1 MKKSHLL
8 LLGMF
13 LLIGLVCGLY
23 QNFLVSGYVFGSFA
37 VMCYYATIYIGVN
50 DKFFIKELKKISPR
64 EMFYIFLMYA
74 ISVLFVLKESS
85 INDVIYSWDSYI
97 NWCPAVSLSTTLFNN
112 TFNAL
117 GSVISSINNQDYN
130 DFLGLVMALP
140 LRLLGLDFYLFT
152 LLVWIMFGIPAGFI
166 LVITIRHVFDKIG
179 WCGVSYT
186 ILTAIYLLIPAI
198 TSQIFYGYA
207 YINFLLPG
215 AVLFWILV
223 TRDYSDFDLQ
233 KNISISLMTILLVIS
248 NRTSTYMVIGYL
260 LSLMSMYLWECYATK
275 EYRLYLS
282 SVIKNLSF
290 ILCFNIIT
298 LLVFFKGFFYRSLFN
313 NFKEAYAAY
322 GLGRDFIDKIWGT
335 IDYWGILIV
344 VFICFGFLVSWIL
357 SLQIRKYILAYS
369 ISVLVPVVMLNM
381 ILQMNGHQMY
391 DVVIPVYF
399 LLAVLYASLHQIQSV
414 RKIGTSIFIACLCLN
429 FLYGYSGIYTL
440 PQIFGNVHKPLVRD
454 DVNTIRYIVSKIDE
468 IAGDNKKVYVI
479 ASGVTFNDDV
489 FRWAEFPKQLV
500 SLPTIQSAP
509 HVDLRDGFFDTFL
522 DADIVVVTD
531 PVQLHLRKQDQQ
543 VVTIPAEIML
553 GNNRISKHYK
563 LLDEY
568 YTYPNKKD
576 VNSRIT
582 VKVFEKT
589 TDLSIEDIDYIEQK
603 YDTAYPDH
611 PELFHDRF
619 EKYKERM

>member
-13 LLIGLVCGLY
+13 LLIGLVCGLCE
-23 QNFLVSGYVFGSFA
+23 NFLVSGYVFGSFA
-37 VMCYYATIYIGVN
+37 VICYYATIYIGIN
-50 DKFFIKELKKISPR
+50 DKIFIKEIKKISLR
-64 EMFYIFLMYA
+64 EMLYIFFMYTVS
-74 ISVLFVLKESS
+74 ILFVLKESS
-85 INDVIYSWDSYI
+85 LNHVIYSWDSYI
-97 NWCPAVSLSTTLFNN
+97 NWCPAVTLSITLFDN
-112 TFNAL
+112 TFDAL

-130 DFLGLVMALP
+130 DFLGLLMAVP
-140 LRLLGLDFYLFT
+140 LRLLGSEFYLFT
-152 LLVWIMFGIPAGFI
+152 LLVWIMFGIPAGII
-166 LVITIRHVFDKIG
+166 LMVTIRYVFEKNGLSNIP
-179 WCGVSYT
+179 YT
-186 ILTAIYLLIPAI
+186 VLTAIFLLIPAV

-223 TRDYSDFDLQ
+223 TRNYSKFESK
-233 KNISISLMTILLVIS
+233 KNICVSVLSILLVIS
-248 NRTSTYMVIGYL
+248 NRTSTYMVIGYFI
-260 LSLMSMYLWECYATK
+260 SWFSMYVWESYAVK
-275 EYRLYLS
+275 EYKKYLGS
-282 SVIKNLSF
+282 ALKNLLF
-290 ILCFNIIT
+290 VFCVNLVV
-298 LLVFFKGFFYRSLFN
+298 LLVFFKGFLYRSVFN

-322 GLGRDFIDKIWGT
+322 GMGLGFIDKIFGT
-335 IDYWGILIV
+335 IDYLGIV
-344 VFICFGFLVSWIL
+344 VVSFAFLGFFAGFIFIPNL
-357 SLQIRKYILAYS
+357 RKYILAFGIS
-369 ISVLVPVVMLNM
+369 ILIPVVMLNL

-391 DVVIPVYF
+391 NVIIPVYF
-399 LLAVLYASLHQIQSV
+399 LISILYNCFYQMKANRKLVTGIFVVCLSV
-414 RKIGTSIFIACLCLN
+414 N
-429 FLYGYSGIYTL
+429 FCYGYSDIYTW
-440 PQIFGNVHKPLVRD
+440 PKIFGNVHRPLIRD
-454 DVNTIRYIVSKIDE
+454 DVNTIRYIVSKINE
-468 IAGDNKKVYVI
+468 MAGDNKKVYVI
-479 ASGVTFNDDV
+479 ASDGTFNDDV
-489 FRWAEFPKQLV
+489 FRRAEFPKEMI
-500 SLPTIQSAP
+500 SLPTLQYAP
-509 HVDLRDGFFDTFL
+509 HIDLRDGFFDTFL

-531 PVQLHLRKQDQQ
+531 PVQLHMRKQDQQ

-553 GNNRISKHYK
+553 GNNRISEHYK